1 MAIDFSGFE
10 FGVTIHQGMNWDNL
24 RLPQRFAS
32 IVDGKEPHHVLLR
45 MYSGAAGLCSA
56 EVMFDGEGQMLLHNE
71 WRRVARSHTIEVSHF
86 FVLKYNGH
94 NIFTVKVFDETICRR
109 HLGVK
114 IKLEAQID
122 SARTRTLMS
131 RAELTFLA
139 C

>member
-109 HLGVK
+109 HLGNF
-114 IKLEAQID
+114 LCNRFAQ
-122 SARTRTLMS
+122 TLNQMDQLLGVLS
-131 RAELTFLA
+131 GQPDQH
-139 C
+139 